1 MKKIL
6 YLVWSDLIFI
16 FVVAIFD
23 GNQYAASGLV
33 LGFHPALAILLAVL
47 IVTLALY
54 AAFNVTETMQRVLLV
69 AVIIFSMMAYIPRV
83 TLLIEKSVTVELP
96 NLKEMTKPD
105 DKLRVASKNDEYLQS
120 IKAENANIQILND
133 LEINRVKNINA
144 TKTANALTEALALAV
159 VIVIFG
165 TLLPYCLYLGS
176 KRLAEKLKFMQRME
190 LKKQVANV
198 DMRQMFTQSCMDI
211 ENSMAALAD
220 EFNKRLEEVYSKLD
234 NKALSL
240 TSVSNEIAK
249 QREKKAKEVLRT
261 LDAFLNTATPDS
273 VINYSEW
280 AEKLKIDR
288 SIVTA
293 IVKRQAEVNPEIRK
307 FLPTVRKNLYPVAV
321 NRDSTGDNSLA
332 AEANS

>member
-6 YLVWSDLIFI
+6 YIVWSDLIFI

-120 IKAENANIQILND
+120 IKAENANIQMLND
-133 LEINRVKNINA
+133 LETERVKNINL
-144 TKTANALTEALALAV
+144 TRKANAITEALALAV

>member
-33 LGFHPALAILLAVL
+33 LGFHPVLAVL
-47 IVTLALY
+47 LALLVVTLAIY
-54 AAFNVTETMQRVLLV
+54 AAFNVTVAMQRVLLV

-273 VINYSEW
+273 IINYSEW

-332 AEANS
+332 AESNS